1 MTNPIEQ
8 LVIQSVE
15 HLKKNNPN
23 FSVFDLEAEA
33 IYLASFVYLKEDCL
47 NNFEIEY
54 ISDDLL
60 NKIQS
65 RNYKISD
72 EVFNCMTSIYPNDYG
87 KAEYAH
93 GIQGYKMNIQMTPDY
108 LSYIKN
114 YFRRAHKIGDGNGM
128 ILFKSPK
135 NSLWRDDEQK
145 SVSPTERNVYYKF
158 IENSFEVI
166 IPPYNPMVKGRITR
180 RTINEIVCK
189 SFDFNREFVFCYNE
203 TISPENLEMIKMYR
217 HDKDDMVVYHK

>member
-1 MTNPIEQ
+1 MKRVYTKEKSEFIERNK
-8 LVIQSVE
+8 VHKVE
-15 HLKKNNPN
+15 VFSEESIKDLPEPLKKYIRVCGFIDTP
-23 FSVFDLEAEA
+23 VPVCAD
-33 IYLASFVYLKEDCL
+33 VYWEESWLKM
-47 NNFEIEY
+47 
-54 ISDDLL
+54 S
-60 NKIQS
+60 
-65 RNYKISD
+65 
-72 EVFNCMTSIYPNDYG
+72 
-87 KAEYAH
+87 
-93 GIQGYKMNIQMTPDY
+93 PDY

-128 ILFKSPK
+128 LLFKSPK

-158 IENSFEVI
+158 NENSFEVI
-166 IPPYNPMVKGRITR
+166 IPPYNPMVKGRIIR

-203 TISPENLEMIKMYR
+203 TISPDNLEMIKMYR